1 MAQALESLMI
11 CSENVTE
18 QMGVLALA
26 VLPISLTPAY
36 IPYNPYPPP
45 PKPQPNTTQHQAQRT
60 WPRPRHHLPPR
71 YHRSPAQP
79 KPSRPHLHISN
90 PQNPQAPKLK
100 TNEENGAHSESVR
113 THPRRPAGFHQ
124 AGRRPDLG
132 IW

>member
-60 WPRPRHHLPPR
+60 
-71 YHRSPAQP
+71 
-79 KPSRPHLHISN
+79 
-90 PQNPQAPKLK
+90 
-100 TNEENGAHSESVR
+100 
-113 THPRRPAGFHQ
+113 
-124 AGRRPDLG
+124 
-132 IW
+132 